1 MEQTS
6 SNLLVHIIKKTGT
19 NQSEDLTKTNLSKRF
34 KMSIWMLL
42 VQKKHII
49 CFTQNILQEKNINIV
64 IDKNSLAIA
73 EELFY

>member
-34 KMSIWMLL
+34 TMSIWMLL

-49 CFTQNILQEKNINIV
+49 CFAQNILQEKNINIV
-64 IDKNSLAIA
+64 IDKSSLAIA

>member
-19 NQSEDLTKTNLSKRF
+19 NQSEDHTKINLSKRF
-34 KMSIWMLL
+34 TMSIWMLL
-42 VQKKHII
+42 VQKKRII
-49 CFTQNILQEKNINIV
+49 CFTQNILQEKNINSI
-64 IDKNSLAIA
+64 IDKSSLAIA

>member
-1 MEQTS
+1 
-6 SNLLVHIIKKTGT
+6 
-19 NQSEDLTKTNLSKRF
+19 
-34 KMSIWMLL
+34 MLL

-49 CFTQNILQEKNINIV
+49 CFTQNILKEKNINIV